1 MKNYFAFII
10 RLFIKKKPIVPILR
24 FDGVIGTGGGI
35 GKGRINAENLETNI
49 KKAFSENKPSAVA
62 IIINSPGGSPVQ
74 SSLIYQRVRY
84 LADKKDVP
92 ILVFIEDVAA
102 SGGYWLSCIGD
113 EIFADKASIIGS
125 IGVISASFGFT
136 EAIQKLGV
144 ERRVYTTGKSKGS
157 LDPFKPEKQEDVK
170 MLKNIMNDTQ
180 KAFNELVNNRRGKK
194 LNDDVLDYFKSEGFE
209 VTSNS
214 YFDIQDDYD
223 IGKVDQDYLY
233 DVLSKTDLN
242 GADAL
247 FVSCTALPVLEIIDK
262 LEKKLHTIVLSSNQA
277 LIWDTLV
284 RIKKNNSVEGY
295 GKLFQVN

>member
-1 MKNYFAFII
+1 MKNYFEFII
-10 RLFIKKKPIVPILR
+10 RLFIKKKPIVPVLR
-24 FDGVIGTGGGI
+24 FDGVIGTGGGF
-35 GKGRINAENLETNI
+35 GKGRINAENLETSI

-113 EIFADKASIIGS
+113 EIFADKASIVGS

-136 EAIQKLGV
+136 EAIEKLGV

-157 LDPFKPEKQEDVK
+157 LDPFKPERPEDVK

-180 KAFNELVNNRRGKK
+180 KAFNDLVNHRRGKK
-194 LNDDVLDYFKSEGFE
+194 LKDDGTIF
-209 VTSNS
+209 T
-214 YFDIQDDYD
+214 
-223 IGKVDQDYLY
+223 
-233 DVLSKTDLN
+233 
-242 GADAL
+242 GA
-247 FVSCTALPVLEIIDK
+247 FWSGE
-262 LEKKLHTIVLSSNQA
+262 QA
-277 LIWDTLV
+277 LELGLIDGIGEIRSVLRERFGSKVKLKYITKKKGFISGILQSSLSPLV
-284 RIKKNNSVEGY
+284 KNVINEIDNNTHWKRFG
-295 GKLFQVN
+295 L

>member
-1 MKNYFAFII
+1 MKKYFEFII
-10 RLFIKKKPIVPILR
+10 RLFIKKKPIVPVLR

-35 GKGRINAENLETNI
+35 GKGRINAENLEVNI
-49 KKAFSENKPSAVA
+49 KKAFSENKPSAIA

-113 EIFADKASIIGS
+113 EIFADKASIVGS

-136 EAIQKLGV
+136 EAIEKLGV

-157 LDPFKPEKQEDVK
+157 LDPFKPEKPEDVN

-180 KAFNELVNNRRGKK
+180 QAFNDLVNNRRGKK
-194 LNDDVLDYFKSEGFE
+194 LKDDGTIFTGAFWSGEKALELGLID
-209 VTSNS
+209 
-214 YFDIQDDYD
+214 D
-223 IGKVDQDYLY
+223 IGEIRS
-233 DVLSKTDLN
+233 VLRDRFGSNVKIKYITKKKSFISGILQSSLSPLVKN
-242 GADAL
+242 
-247 FVSCTALPVLEIIDK
+247 VINEI
-262 LEKKLHTIVLSSNQA
+262 E
-277 LIWDTLV
+277 
-284 RIKKNNSVEGY
+284 NSTHWKRFG
-295 GKLFQVN
+295 L